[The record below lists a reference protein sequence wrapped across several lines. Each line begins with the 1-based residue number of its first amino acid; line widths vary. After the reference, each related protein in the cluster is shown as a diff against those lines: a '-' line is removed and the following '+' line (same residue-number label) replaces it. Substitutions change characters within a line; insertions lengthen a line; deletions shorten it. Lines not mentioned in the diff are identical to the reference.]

1 MDFRK
6 RLWMKLE
13 RILMKQACEFE
24 IQPFINKDPDPRNRD
39 YTFFLTG
46 DSCEVEIAFF
56 YDFIHVCSDQEPQE
70 PIHISYQDPLKAQH
84 LQDALAAVGITVD
97 LQDLF
102 D

>member
-13 RILMKQACEFE
+13 QILMKQVREFD
-24 IQPFINKDPDPRNRD
+24 IQPFINKDSDPRNRD
-39 YTFFLTG
+39 YTFILTG
-46 DSCEVEIAFF
+46 DSSEVEIAFF
-56 YDFIHVCSDQEPQE
+56 YSFIHVCSDQDPQS
-70 PIHISYQDPLKAQH
+70 PKHISYQDPFKAQH